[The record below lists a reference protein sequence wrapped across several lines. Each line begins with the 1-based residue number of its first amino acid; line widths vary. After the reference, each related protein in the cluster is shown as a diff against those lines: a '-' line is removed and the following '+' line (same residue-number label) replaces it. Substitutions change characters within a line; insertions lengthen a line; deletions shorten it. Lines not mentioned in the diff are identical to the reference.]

1 MSGKAQGQLRII
13 GGKWRSRK
21 LAFPQQGNLRPTPD
35 RVRETVFN
43 WLQAEVPGSCCLDMF
58 AGSGALGFEAA
69 SRGAVEVVM
78 IEQNRDAASA
88 LTRNIELL
96 DAGNIQLV
104 IADAI
109 EWLKNNQRA
118 FDIVFLDPP
127 YKADLL
133 GKCCEALESGQ
144 SLAENAKIYLE
155 HALGDDKIVI
165 PESWECLKNKS
176 AGQVTYKLF
185 SRASPHIA

>member
-185 SRASPHIA
+185 SRAQ

>member
-21 LAFPQQGNLRPTPD
+21 LAFPQQENLRPTPD

-43 WLQAEVPGSCCLDMF
+43 WLQAEVPGSRCLDVF

-69 SRGAVEVVM
+69 SRGAAEVVM
-78 IEQNRDAASA
+78 IEQNPEAASA
-88 LTRNIELL
+88 LSRNIELL
-96 DAGNIQLV
+96 NAGNIQPV

-109 EWLKNNQRA
+109 EWLKNNQRR

-127 YKADLL
+127 YKAGLL
-133 GKCCEALESGQ
+133 GKCCEILESGQ

-155 HALGDDKIVI
+155 HAPGDDKIVI
-165 PESWECLKNKS
+165 PESWECLKHKS

>member
-1 MSGKAQGQLRII
+1 MSGKTQGQLRII

-21 LAFPQQGNLRPTPD
+21 LAFPQQENLRPTPD

-43 WLQAEVPGSCCLDMF
+43 WLQAEVPGSRCLDVF

-69 SRGAVEVVM
+69 SRGAAEVVM
-78 IEQNRDAASA
+78 IEQNPEAASA

-96 DAGNIQLV
+96 NAGNIQPV

-109 EWLKNNQRA
+109 EWLKNNQRR

-127 YKADLL
+127 YKAGLL
-133 GKCCEALESGQ
+133 GQCCEILESGQ

-155 HALGDDKIVI
+155 HGPGDDKIVI
-165 PESWECLKNKS
+165 PESWKCLKHKS